1 MYGLSNAMIKTL
13 RTTCSTLIVGCS
25 QLIPS
30 IQTPVFAA
38 MLDQQVQDQ
47 MTRLNDTYERFTVDY
62 EELRQLI
69 MEMRSQIGVSYA
81 PSN

>member
-1 MYGLSNAMIKTL
+1 MYRLSNTMIKNL
-13 RTTCSTLIVGCS
+13 RTTCSALIVGCS

-47 MTRLNDTYERFTVDY
+47 MTRLNDTYE
-62 EELRQLI
+62 
-69 MEMRSQIGVSYA
+69 
-81 PSN
+81 